1 MKRCSGKITLVLVGA
16 ALLNGCNRS
25 VETRDV
31 YLTRND
37 CVQDWGEAR
46 RCEETYNQSTGMR
59 QYFGP
64 GYSGARDAPT
74 SRSASKAV
82 SSQSVVRG
90 GFGAS
95 ASAHSGS
102 GT

>member
-1 MKRCSGKITLVLVGA
+1 VKRSSGKITLVLLGA

-25 VETRDV
+25 VETRDI
-31 YLTRND
+31 YLARND
-37 CVQDWGEAR
+37 CVQDWGDAR
-46 RCEETYNQSTGMR
+46 RCEENYNQSTGMR
-59 QYFGP
+59 HYFGP
-64 GYSGARDAPT
+64 AYSGARDAPNP
-74 SRSASKAV
+74 RSESKAV

-95 ASAHSGS
+95 ASAHAGS